1 MELGLLRGT
10 QRTHGVIPLVH
21 HQFLEAQHDQ
31 RAEHDDDGQRRC
43 HVGVGGAFGHILVIH
58 ENRQH
63 GITLAQQHGGAEVS
77 QTGHEHHDA
86 ACQNGGQ
93 DNGQRHRPDA
103 PDFVHAQILGGFLQ
117 GTVDAVHGAGGV
129 QVDVGEQV
137 QGKHEDDTAATVDR
151 GRGHA
156 DLRQRPCY
164 QTVTAQQDDPGIS
177 ADEGR
182 AHQAHDDEDVQNFLA
197 RNVVAGDQISDGNAH
212 QCRGK
217 YRGEAHDHGAKQ
229 RLIVVGLGEETLEV
243 IQRDALY
250 LAGKHALRDDGVE
263 GVDNEQAHCQNHEQL
278 CEEPEIR
285 FPAGIKPFVHRL
297 STSSLLSYRLMRMG
311 SKLR

>member
-1 MELGLLRGT
+1 MNIGGYKYNKKTKTFPVFINYDKQENISDTTKYEDHFISSNHLIAISKSGRS
-10 QRTHGVIPLVH
+10 
-21 HQFLEAQHDQ
+21 LE
-31 RAEHDDDGQRRC
+31 
-43 HVGVGGAFGHILVIH
+43 
-58 ENRQH
+58 
-63 GITLAQQHGGAEVS
+63 S
-77 QTGHEHHDA
+77 
-86 ACQNGGQ
+86 
-93 DNGQRHRPDA
+93 
-103 PDFVHAQILGGFLQ
+103 
-117 GTVDAVHGAGGV
+117 
-129 QVDVGEQV
+129 
-137 QGKHEDDTAATVDR
+137 
-151 GRGHA
+151 
-156 DLRQRPCY
+156 
-164 QTVTAQQDDPGIS
+164 
-177 ADEGR
+177 
-182 AHQAHDDEDVQNFLA
+182 EDVQNFLA

-229 RLIVVGLGEETLEV
+229 RLIIVGLGEETLEV
-243 IQRDALY
+243 VQRDALY